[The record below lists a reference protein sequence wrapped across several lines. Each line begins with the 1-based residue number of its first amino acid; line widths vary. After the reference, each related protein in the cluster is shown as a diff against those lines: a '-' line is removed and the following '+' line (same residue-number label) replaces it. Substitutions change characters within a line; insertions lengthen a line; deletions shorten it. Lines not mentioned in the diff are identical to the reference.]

1 MNVSAGISIPILS
14 LLKPFPS
21 HPSHLLTPASPQ
33 VKKRQM
39 SQFDCDK
46 TLSTLITDTS
56 YEKFKD
62 LDIIIEAVPED
73 INLKHRI
80 IKEVNFSELSNIRLC
95 RRT

>member
-1 MNVSAGISIPILS
+1 
-14 LLKPFPS
+14 
-21 HPSHLLTPASPQ
+21 
-33 VKKRQM
+33 M